1 MKIKTI
7 REDQNYIKISKNV
20 KKLKHTLFFQYIYD
34 LSINQRLFMNHRLCP
49 IDHKVMMRMAA
60 GNELKMVDSKKS
72 KKLDG
77 ENRALIISN

>member
-1 MKIKTI
+1 
-7 REDQNYIKISKNV
+7 
-20 KKLKHTLFFQYIYD
+20 
-34 LSINQRLFMNHRLCP
+34 MNHGLCP

-60 GNELKMVDSKKS
+60 GNELKMVDTKKS

>member
-20 KKLKHTLFFQYIYD
+20 KKLKHTLLIQYIDD
-34 LSINQRLFMNHRLCP
+34 LSMNQRSFMNHGLCP
-49 IDHKVMMRMAA
+49 IDHKDMMRVVV
-60 GNELKMVDSKKS
+60 GSELKMVDSKKS
-72 KKLDG
+72 KKLDC

>member
-1 MKIKTI
+1 M
-7 REDQNYIKISKNV
+7 
-20 KKLKHTLFFQYIYD
+20 
-34 LSINQRLFMNHRLCP
+34 NQRSFMNHGLCP